1 MTIERPS
8 KEGMSSV
15 TEQPNAT
22 APIVIGLAGWSG
34 SGKTR
39 LAVKLIALLKA
50 KGLRVA
56 TIKHAHH
63 AFDVDVPGKD
73 SHTHRTAGADEVLVA
88 SSRRIAHMVEDPL
101 PDADDRRSL
110 PPLLERLGAVD
121 VVLVEGF
128 KTAPHPKLEVYREA
142 VGKPRLRDSVPNIIA
157 LATTDAALIAPS
169 ERGGPTFDLDQP
181 DLWIDDLLD
190 LFR

>member
-88 SSRRIAHMVEDPL
+88 SSRRIAHMIEDPL
-101 PDADDRRSL
+101 PDEDGRRSL

-128 KTAPHPKLEVYREA
+128 KSAPHPKLEVYREA

-157 LATTDAALIAPS
+157 LATTDATLITPS
-169 ERGGPTFDLDQP
+169 ERGAPTFDLDQP

>member
-88 SSRRIAHMVEDPL
+88 SSRH
-101 PDADDRRSL
+101 
-110 PPLLERLGAVD
+110 
-121 VVLVEGF
+121 
-128 KTAPHPKLEVYREA
+128 
-142 VGKPRLRDSVPNIIA
+142 
-157 LATTDAALIAPS
+157 
-169 ERGGPTFDLDQP
+169 
-181 DLWIDDLLD
+181 
-190 LFR
+190 